1 MMIRLIINGVH
12 MTRCIGYSRVSKRE
26 QALRRNGLDSQQ
38 ADINRFAGD
47 NGFDLVA
54 TYEEQASGSLG
65 LDKRT
70 VLQYVIN
77 KAMKEDLVIVV
88 SKLDRLSR
96 DVAFIATLM
105 NNKRLKFIVVQLG
118 KDVDN
123 FTLHLYA
130 ALAER
135 ELQQIST
142 RIKDA
147 LVIVKAKGKKLGN
160 PNYQKSLSTGRETL
174 IRQSDDF
181 AMNLKPLISGYI
193 SNKLS
198 YNSIAKELNKL
209 TIPSARGGAWTAKS
223 VINLVSR
230 W

>member
-1 MMIRLIINGVH
+1 
-12 MTRCIGYSRVSKRE
+12 MTRIVGYCRVSKRE
-26 QALRRNGLDSQQ
+26 QQQRRNGLDSQQ
-38 ADINRFAGD
+38 ADIRRFASD
-47 NGFDLVA
+47 NGFELVE

-77 KAMKEDLVIVV
+77 KAMKEDLTIVV

-105 NNKRLKFIVVQLG
+105 KNKQLKFMVVQLG

-135 ELQQIST
+135 ELQQVSQ

-147 LVIVKAKGKKLGN
+147 LIVVKAKGKKKRFN
-160 PNYQKSLSTGRETL
+160 PLSLQGLQQGKET
-174 IRQSDDF
+174 IKQQSDDF
-181 AMNLKPLISGYI
+181 AERNKTIISSLID
-193 SNKLS
+193 NKLS
-198 YNSIAKELNKL
+198 YNSIAKELNKMNL
-209 TIPSARGGAWTAKS
+209 PSARGGLWTAKS

>member
-1 MMIRLIINGVH
+1 MKRY
-12 MTRCIGYSRVSKRE
+12 IGYTRVSKQE
-26 QALRRNGLDSQQ
+26 QAQARNGLESQGLHIQ
-38 ADINRFAGD
+38 KFVEGEQGELIGI
-47 NGFDLVA
+47 
-54 TYEEQASGSLG
+54 YEEQASGSKG

-77 KAMKEDLVIVV
+77 KAMKEDLIIVV

-105 NNKRLKFIVVQLG
+105 NNKRLKFVVVQLG

-147 LVIVKAKGKKLGN
+147 LLIVKAKGKKLGN
-160 PNYQKSLSTGRETL
+160 PNFQKSLSIGRETL
-174 IRQSDDF
+174 IKQSDDF
-181 AMNLKPLISGYI
+181 ALNLKPLISGYI

-209 TIPSARGGAWTAKS
+209 TIPSARGGIWTAKS